1 MYNFLE
7 QRTKVKN
14 TSNEEVS
21 VAPKATQYNKKHDN
35 SKETFLPL
43 GKAFSEAILFLRII
57 KQVIHKYWIF
67 PKTICQ
73 KLKLPYK
80 GVMTSSEWRQ
90 SESLK
95 GRSNTIQI
103 SCLAS
108 SDLCW
113 QSYFL
118 LVLKSA
124 SKNCSSSVR
133 GTQLTCLYSTR
144 LTSAVLIKAQT
155 QQFSNCND
163 LWGSPPT
170 QLKNLTLTATQH

>member
-7 QRTKVKN
+7 QRTKEKKKN
-14 TSNEEVS
+14 TSSEGVS
-21 VAPKATQYNKKHDN
+21 VAPKATQYNTKHEN

-43 GKAFSEAILFLRII
+43 DKAFSETILFLRTI
-57 KQVIHKYWIF
+57 KQVVHKYWIF
-67 PKTICQ
+67 PKTIRQ

-95 GRSNTIQI
+95 GRSNTSQI

-118 LVLKSA
+118 LVLK
-124 SKNCSSSVR
+124 KCV
-133 GTQLTCLYSTR
+133 
-144 LTSAVLIKAQT
+144 
-155 QQFSNCND
+155 
-163 LWGSPPT
+163 
-170 QLKNLTLTATQH
+170 